1 VGGWPLFG
9 PQDAALIPAPG
20 LNKTARARRIQMNPP
35 PPLRYPALMTRGPLL
50 LHTPQGLYCPEG
62 KFHIDPMGRVPRAL
76 ITHGHSDHAARGM
89 GSYLCSHHAL
99 PVIRHRLG
107 KISAEGIAYGE
118 QRQIGG
124 VTVSFHPAGHVPGS
138 AQIRIERGGEVW
150 VASGDY
156 KTAPDAL
163 CEPFEAVRCHT
174 FLTETTFGLP
184 IFQWQSEAVVMGQIA
199 QWWQDN
205 AARGV
210 ASVLMAYS
218 FGKAQRLMAGLAG
231 LGPICTHPVVEAVT
245 DILRQQG
252 YPLPPTLALTNAP
265 PPQGALVIATPNAMA
280 SAWALGLGS
289 HTVAAASGWMAL
301 AARRKGAS
309 AAFVLSDHADWA
321 GLNAAVAATGAEQ
334 VFTLHGSTG
343 PFAAW
348 LRSKGLLAQAMA

>member
-1 VGGWPLFG
+1 
-9 PQDAALIPAPG
+9 
-20 LNKTARARRIQMNPP
+20 MNPP
-35 PPLRYPALMTRGPLL
+35 PPLRYLAPMTRAPLVIQ
-50 LHTPQGLYCPEG
+50 TPQGLYCPEG
-62 KFHIDPMGRVPRAL
+62 DFHIDPMGRVPRAL

-89 GSYLCSHHAL
+89 GAYLCTHQAL

-107 KISAEGIAYGE
+107 KITAEGIAYGAA
-118 QRQIGG
+118 RQIGG

-138 AQIRIERGGEVW
+138 AQIRIEQGGEVW

-156 KTAPDAL
+156 KAAPDAL

-184 IFQWQSEAVVMGQIA
+184 IFHWQSEAVVMGQIA
-199 QWWQDN
+199 QWWASN

-210 ASVLMAYS
+210 ASVLLAYS

-245 DILRQQG
+245 NILRQQG
-252 YPLPPTLALTNAP
+252 YPLPPTLALTNAAP
-265 PPQGALVIATPNAMA
+265 PPSGALVIATPNAMA
-280 SAWALGLGS
+280 SEWALGIGP

-343 PFAAW
+343 PYAAW
-348 LRSKGLLAQAMA
+348 LRSKGLSAQAMA

>member
-1 VGGWPLFG
+1 
-9 PQDAALIPAPG
+9 
-20 LNKTARARRIQMNPP
+20 MNPP
-35 PPLRYPALMTRGPLL
+35 PPLRYPAPMTRAPLVIQ
-50 LHTPQGLYCPEG
+50 TPQGLYCPEG
-62 KFHIDPMGRVPRAL
+62 DFHIDPMGRVPRAL

-89 GSYLCSHHAL
+89 GAYLCTHQAL

-107 KISAEGIAYGE
+107 KITAEGIAYGAA
-118 QRQIGG
+118 RQIGG

-138 AQIRIERGGEVW
+138 AQIRIEQGGEVW

-156 KTAPDAL
+156 KAAPDAL

-184 IFQWQSEAVVMGQIA
+184 IFHWQSEAVVMGQIA
-199 QWWQDN
+199 QWWASN

-210 ASVLMAYS
+210 ASVLLAYS

-245 DILRQQG
+245 NILRQQG
-252 YPLPPTLALTNAP
+252 YPLPPTLALTNAAP
-265 PPQGALVIATPNAMA
+265 PPSGALVIATPNAMA
-280 SAWALGLGS
+280 SEWALGIGP

-343 PFAAW
+343 PYAAW
-348 LRSKGLLAQAMA
+348 LRSKGLSAQAMA

>member
-1 VGGWPLFG
+1 M
-9 PQDAALIPAPG
+9 
-20 LNKTARARRIQMNPP
+20 QMNTP
-35 PPLRYPALMTRGPLL
+35 PPLRYPALMTRAPLIL
-50 LHTPQGLYCPEG
+50 QTPQGLYCPEG
-62 KFHIDPMGRVPRAL
+62 EFHIDPMGRVPRAL

-89 GSYLCSHHAL
+89 GSYLCTHQAL

-107 KISAEGIAYGE
+107 KITAEGIAYGE

-184 IFQWQSEAVVMGQIA
+184 IFHWQSEAVVMGQIA
-199 QWWQDN
+199 AWWASN

-210 ASVLMAYS
+210 ASVLLAYS

-265 PPQGALVIATPNAMA
+265 PPTGALVIATPNAMA
-280 SAWALGLGS
+280 SAWALGLGP

-348 LRSKGLLAQAMA
+348 LRSKGLSAQAMA

>member
-1 VGGWPLFG
+1 
-9 PQDAALIPAPG
+9 
-20 LNKTARARRIQMNPP
+20 MNPP
-35 PPLRYPALMTRGPLL
+35 PPLRYPAPMTRAPLVIQ
-50 LHTPQGLYCPEG
+50 TPQGLYCPEG
-62 KFHIDPMGRVPRAL
+62 DFHIDPMGRVPRAL

-89 GSYLCSHHAL
+89 GAYLCTHQAL

-107 KISAEGIAYGE
+107 KITAEGIAYGAA
-118 QRQIGG
+118 RQIGG

-138 AQIRIERGGEVW
+138 AQIRIEQGGEVW

-156 KTAPDAL
+156 KAAPDAL

-184 IFQWQSEAVVMGQIA
+184 IFHWQSEAVVMGQIA
-199 QWWQDN
+199 QWWASN

-210 ASVLMAYS
+210 ASVLLAYS

-252 YPLPPTLALTNAP
+252 YPLPPTLALTNAAP
-265 PPQGALVIATPNAMA
+265 PPSGALVIATPNAMA
-280 SAWALGLGS
+280 SEWALGIGP

-309 AAFVLSDHADWA
+309 AAFILSDHADWA

-348 LRSKGLLAQAMA
+348 LRSKGLSAKAMA

>member
-1 VGGWPLFG
+1 
-9 PQDAALIPAPG
+9 
-20 LNKTARARRIQMNPP
+20 MNPP
-35 PPLRYPALMTRGPLL
+35 PPLRYPAPMTRAPLVIQ
-50 LHTPQGLYCPEG
+50 TPKGLYCPEG
-62 KFHIDPMGRVPRAL
+62 DFHIDPMGRVPRAL

-89 GSYLCSHHAL
+89 GAYLCTHQAL

-107 KISAEGIAYGE
+107 KITAEGIAYGAA
-118 QRQIGG
+118 RQIGG

-138 AQIRIERGGEVW
+138 AQIRIEQGGEVW

-156 KTAPDAL
+156 KAAPDAL

-184 IFQWQSEAVVMGQIA
+184 IFHWQSEAVVMGQIA
-199 QWWQDN
+199 QWWASN

-210 ASVLMAYS
+210 ASVLLAYS

-245 DILRQQG
+245 NILRQQG
-252 YPLPPTLALTNAP
+252 YPLPPTLALTNAAP
-265 PPQGALVIATPNAMA
+265 PPSGALVIATPNAMA
-280 SAWALGLGS
+280 SEWALGIGP

-343 PFAAW
+343 PYAAW
-348 LRSKGLLAQAMA
+348 LRSKGLSAQAMA

>member
-1 VGGWPLFG
+1 M
-9 PQDAALIPAPG
+9 
-20 LNKTARARRIQMNPP
+20 QMNTP
-35 PPLRYPALMTRGPLL
+35 PPLRYPALMTRAPLIL
-50 LHTPQGLYCPEG
+50 QTPQGLYCPEG
-62 KFHIDPMGRVPRAL
+62 EFHIDPMGRVPRAL

-89 GSYLCSHHAL
+89 GSYLCTHQAL

-107 KISAEGIAYGE
+107 KITAEGIAYGE

-184 IFQWQSEAVVMGQIA
+184 IFQWQSEVCVMGQIA
-199 QWWQDN
+199 RWWQDN

-210 ASVLMAYS
+210 VSVLLAYS

-231 LGPICTHPVVEAVT
+231 IGPICTHPVVEDVT
-245 DILRQQG
+245 DILRYQG
-252 YPLPPTLALTNAP
+252 YALPPTLVANGA

-280 SAWALGLGS
+280 SDWAMGLGP
-289 HTVAAASGWMAL
+289 HEVAAASGWMAL
-301 AARRKGAS
+301 AARRKGTG

-334 VFTLHGSTG
+334 VYTLHGYTD
-343 PFAAW
+343 PYAAW
-348 LRSKGLLAQAMA
+348 LRSKGLSAEAMS

>member
-1 VGGWPLFG
+1 
-9 PQDAALIPAPG
+9 
-20 LNKTARARRIQMNPP
+20 
-35 PPLRYPALMTRGPLL
+35 
-50 LHTPQGLYCPEG
+50 
-62 KFHIDPMGRVPRAL
+62 
-76 ITHGHSDHAARGM
+76 
-89 GSYLCSHHAL
+89 
-99 PVIRHRLG
+99 VIRHRLG

>member
-1 VGGWPLFG
+1 M
-9 PQDAALIPAPG
+9 
-20 LNKTARARRIQMNPP
+20 ARFCGTKQMNLP
-35 PPLRYPALMTRGPLL
+35 PPLRYPARMTDTPLVIQ
-50 LHTPQGLYCPEG
+50 TPQGLFCPEG
-62 KFHIDPMGRVPRAL
+62 GFHIDPMGRVPRAL

-89 GSYLCSHHAL
+89 GAYLCTHQAL

-107 KISAEGIAYGE
+107 KITAEGIAYGE
-118 QRQIGG
+118 ARQIGG

-184 IFQWQSEAVVMGQIA
+184 IFHWQSEAVVMGQIA
-199 QWWQDN
+199 QWWASN

-210 ASVLMAYS
+210 ASVLLAYS

-245 DILRQQG
+245 NILRQQG
-252 YPLPPTLALTNAP
+252 YPLPPTLALTNAAP
-265 PPQGALVIATPNAMA
+265 PPSGALVIATPNAMA
-280 SAWALGLGS
+280 SEWALGIGP

-343 PFAAW
+343 PYAAW
-348 LRSKGLLAQAMA
+348 LRSKGLSAQAMA